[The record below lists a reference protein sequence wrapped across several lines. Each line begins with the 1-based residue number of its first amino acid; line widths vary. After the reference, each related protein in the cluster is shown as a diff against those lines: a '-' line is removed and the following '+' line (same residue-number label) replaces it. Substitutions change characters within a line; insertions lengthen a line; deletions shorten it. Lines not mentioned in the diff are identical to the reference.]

1 MITVN
6 LTAISVFTICWY
18 WSSSINSI
26 YTQRLFQHIDGLF
39 LEPDK
44 EDVDHLH
51 KIGLITQAIWLTSSQ
66 LFVGS
71 VISGIFLLYVFY
83 LSPSTPTSS
92 FSSLQ
97 LVADSHHMIL
107 RMDIILPGILHCI
120 GCLFTNAGFGYGSAS
135 LVQIIKLLEPIETL
149 ILTALHTIYI
159 SKDSDRD
166 TLHQRLKELLP
177 LRKVGATCIIVF
189 GTSLLLANTSVEP
202 NFHSII
208 FALGSGFCMAAR
220 NVAKKQFNTN
230 KNDNSSSKSTFKE
243 MWQNGMINFCK
254 ITMVSFVPSAVILLL
269 ALLFNHQHNDIHIMH
284 ILFQSS
290 WLIKTCVFHS
300 LYNMASITVLSL
312 TSAPVHSLFN
322 VGKRIVN
329 VLTSAIAFSSPL
341 HTGGKVGILFA
352 GVGAILYNEKN
363 VLLRAMNS
371 RISRRVMVY
380 LIVCLFG
387 FNYGYLGEQYTHYTA
402 GEWQHLSEDVAMTTK
417 KKFVVWMYPLPP
429 PSTSFI
435 DSLQSDEVLICPYS
449 RTACQG
455 RGISINLLKL
465 TEGSFYHP
473 YITDHS
479 YQKLRHFLDFAHH
492 IQAIAVITLLN
503 GKGM

>member
-6 LTAISVFTICWY
+6 LTASISVFTICWY

-51 KIGLITQAIWLTSSQ
+51 KIGLISQAIWLTSSQ

-97 LVADSHHMIL
+97 LVANSHHMIL

-290 WLIKTCVFHS
+290 WLIKTCLFHS

-341 HTGGKVGILFA
+341 HTGGKVGCRS
-352 GVGAILYNEKN
+352 GCN
-363 VLLRAMNS
+363 
-371 RISRRVMVY
+371 
-380 LIVCLFG
+380 
-387 FNYGYLGEQYTHYTA
+387 
-402 GEWQHLSEDVAMTTK
+402 
-417 KKFVVWMYPLPP
+417 
-429 PSTSFI
+429 FI
-435 DSLQSDEVLICPYS
+435 Q
-449 RTACQG
+449 
-455 RGISINLLKL
+455 
-465 TEGSFYHP
+465 
-473 YITDHS
+473 
-479 YQKLRHFLDFAHH
+479 
-492 IQAIAVITLLN
+492 
-503 GKGM
+503 